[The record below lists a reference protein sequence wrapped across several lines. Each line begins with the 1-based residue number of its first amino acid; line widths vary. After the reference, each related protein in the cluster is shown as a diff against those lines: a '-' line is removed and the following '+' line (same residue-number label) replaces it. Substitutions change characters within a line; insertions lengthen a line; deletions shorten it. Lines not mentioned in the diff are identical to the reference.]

1 MRVLFLLLL
10 LIPTLLF
17 GEVTPN
23 GFVNDYAN
31 LLTTEQVSQLE
42 SKLSD
47 FEKKTDIEIAVAIVT
62 SLEGND
68 IDTYKNSLFRQWGV
82 GKAGRNNGLLV
93 VISPNDR
100 KWGIEVGYGLEPYL
114 TDYTSYDMAETHL
127 VPNFKSGDYY
137 KGLDELLSVMTKH
150 LGTSTWK
157 DRVAYTKAQK
167 EKVQR
172 EHDESVKTF
181 FQVVLWIVAII
192 GLIIA
197 FVFFKRKKERE
208 MEFKKE
214 REDKTNKYKSK
225 VSEISDKLYK
235 LRGESIEVNNKNV
248 SLIKTST
255 VENLDTNFKTA
266 INSMRPQV
274 ELIDSI
280 NTINDKLFNSTTLLN
295 EINKIE
301 NKHNIENSKKID
313 FDFNPKSDINQ
324 LNSSLSVIVG
334 IETSLK
340 SKKSKL
346 EKFDGLVSL
355 HPQTFVSSIDVYQSE
370 FNNKVYKPSK
380 NDLIPLAD
388 NLNYAINTFNS
399 VIVTFENLYELEK
412 SYNEIKECR
421 TNIDSYLTVVRSRN
435 TEHEKMVNVLSG
447 STHNLSSV
455 SSKLKSYL
463 NDSDVSSSTKMS
475 IRSIL
480 PSLVAFTVT
489 SNVIESFNGYNSLTS
504 NANSLLRKAKSE
516 VDDAEEER
524 QREKRRKAQA
534 VAAAAAAASSY
545 SSSSSSSWGSSDSSS
560 FGGFG
565 GGDSGGGGSSGSW

>member
-1 MRVLFLLLL
+1 MRLLILL
-10 LIPTLLF
+10 MLIPTLLF
-17 GEVTPN
+17 GEVTPS
-23 GFVNDYAN
+23 GFVNDYTN
-31 LLTTEQVSQLE
+31 LLTTEEASKLE

-68 IDTYKNSLFRQWGV
+68 IDTYKNSLFRKWGV

-100 KWGIEVGYGLEPYL
+100 KWGIEIGYGLEPYL

-157 DRVAYTKAQK
+157 DRVAYTKSQK
-167 EKVQR
+167 EKEQR

-181 FQVVLWIVAII
+181 IQVVLWIVAII

-208 MEFKKE
+208 MEFKKN
-214 REDKTNKYKSK
+214 REDKINKYKSK
-225 VSEISDKLYK
+225 VSEISSELYR
-235 LRGESIEVNNKNV
+235 LRGESIEVDNKNV

-266 INSMRPQV
+266 INSMRSQV
-274 ELIDSI
+274 ELIESI

-301 NKHNIENSKKID
+301 NKHSIANTKKVD
-313 FDFNPKSDINQ
+313 FDFKPKSDIIQ

-334 IETSLK
+334 IEDSLK
-340 SKKSKL
+340 RRKDKL
-346 EKFDGLVSL
+346 ERFDGLVSL

-380 NDLIPLAD
+380 NDLIPLVD
-388 NLNYAINTFNS
+388 NLNYSINTFNS
-399 VIVTFENLYELEK
+399 VIITFENLYELEK
-412 SYNEIKECR
+412 SYNNIKECK
-421 TNIDSYLTVVRSRN
+421 TKINSYLTVVRSRN
-435 TEHEKMVNVLSG
+435 TEHEKMVSVLNG
-447 STHNLSSV
+447 STQNLSSV
-455 SSKLKSYL
+455 SHKLKSYL
-463 NDSDVSSSTKMS
+463 NDSDVSSSTKTS

-480 PSLVAFTVT
+480 PTLIAFTVT
-489 SNVIESFNGYNSLTS
+489 SNVLESFNQYNSLST
-504 NANSLLRKAKSE
+504 NANSLLKKAKGE
-516 VDDAEEER
+516 VEDAEEER
-524 QREKRRKAQA
+524 QRERRRI
-534 VAAAAAAASSY
+534 AAAAAAASY
-545 SSSSSSSWGSSDSSS
+545 SSSSSSWSSSDSGSS